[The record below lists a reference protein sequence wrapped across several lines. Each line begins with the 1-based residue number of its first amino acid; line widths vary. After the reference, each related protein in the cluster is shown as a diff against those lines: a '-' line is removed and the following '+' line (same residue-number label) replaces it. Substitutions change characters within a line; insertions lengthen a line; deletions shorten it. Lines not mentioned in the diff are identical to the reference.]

1 MESPRDF
8 YPERSP
14 YLVPLRLVVSES
26 VPAGLGRTDLIFL
39 EKGAIIDIEL
49 KKPQVK
55 ALHESEKSGN
65 IEASDNKDS

>member
-1 MESPRDF
+1 MYQP
-8 YPERSP
+8 
-14 YLVPLRLVVSES
+14 LVAVSQD
-26 VPAGLGRTDLIFL
+26 AQTDSIHI
-39 EKGAIIDIEL
+39 ETQEIDVDIEL